1 MRWRTNLPNGLL
13 NLSTLNLS
21 TLNLSTQ
28 QTAMLPG
35 PINGAPSTGFG
46 MDQTLLRAAGGGVEL
61 AGDPARLEGSVTRFD
76 RLPHGEGH
84 LLGILSV
91 RDAGVE

>member
-1 MRWRTNLPNGLL
+1 MRWKTNLPDGLL

-21 TLNLSTQ
+21 LQ
-28 QTAMLPG
+28 QTRMPPV
-35 PINGAPSTGFG
+35 PINGAPSTGLG

-61 AGDPARLEGSVTRFD
+61 AGDPARLEGSVARFD
-76 RLPHGEGH
+76 RLSHGEGH

-91 RDAGVE
+91 RDASVE